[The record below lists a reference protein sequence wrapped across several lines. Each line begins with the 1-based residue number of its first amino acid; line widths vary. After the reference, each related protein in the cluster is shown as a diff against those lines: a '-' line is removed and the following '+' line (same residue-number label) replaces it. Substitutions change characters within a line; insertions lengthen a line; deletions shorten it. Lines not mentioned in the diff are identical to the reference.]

1 MEKTML
7 RIFTHGNALECKSIT
22 RIRPMAALP
31 FPRVRIPVKCGFI
44 RNQAHHKMDEVHVSG

>member
-1 MEKTML
+1 
-7 RIFTHGNALECKSIT
+7 
-22 RIRPMAALP
+22 MAALP